1 MPEFRRARGP
11 WVPLVGIM
19 LIACVGLA
27 IASDR
32 FLTSANGYVILSSA
46 ALLCVIGFSQLVVL
60 SVGEFSLAVGGI
72 GTLIGVVLG
81 WLLVEQGVPLAP
93 AALLALV
100 AGAACGFVNGLLVAK
115 SGVNG
120 FIITLAT
127 GGAFT
132 GIALGITKTTPYTGL
147 PVALTT
153 FGTGRVGPLPYL
165 LIATVVV
172 ALALAALFRWLRVG
186 RLMLAVGGNPEAAA
200 LSGLSP
206 ARAVIWAH
214 TLSGLLAGIAGVM
227 AAAQLHEANPSVGV
241 DWLISSFTVAIVGG
255 TVLSGGSVSVLG
267 LFVAGLILATIN
279 DALVLLNV
287 NPYWVTLAEGLL
299 VFVAVVLGRGSIL
312 ATIRGVLGGAGGRK
326 AVRA

>member
-1 MPEFRRARGP
+1 MPEFRRPRGP
-11 WVPLVGIM
+11 WVPLVGI
-19 LIACVGLA
+19 ALA
-27 IASDR
+27 ASIVLAVASEQ

-46 ALLCVIGFSQLVVL
+46 ALLIVIGFSQLVVL

-72 GTLIGVVLG
+72 GTLTGVALG
-81 WLLVEQGVPLAP
+81 WLLVYQGVPLAP
-93 AALLALV
+93 ALLVGLLV
-100 AGAACGFVNGLLVAK
+100 GATCGFVNGLLVAK

-127 GGAFT
+127 GGAFA
-132 GIALGITKTTPYTGL
+132 GIALGITQTSPYTGL
-147 PVALTT
+147 PELLTK
-153 FGTGRVGPLPYL
+153 FGTGRWGPLPYL

-172 ALALAALFRWLRVG
+172 ALALGALFRWLRVG

-214 TLSGLLAGIAGVM
+214 TLSGLLAGIAGIM
-227 AAAQLHEANPSVGV
+227 ATAQLHEANPSVGTE
-241 DWLISSFTVAIVGG
+241 WLISSFTVAIVGG

-299 VFVAVVLGRGSIL
+299 VFIAVVLGRGSIL
-312 ATIRGVLGGAGGRK
+312 RTVRTAAAGLSRRRP
-326 AVRA
+326 VRA